1 MRRTVLTLAVAVA
14 LVAGVDA
21 RADAQ
26 SYIVAG
32 ACRDGQPNGAYELKM
47 PDGRVRVVGAF
58 AKGRR
63 TGTFIFWAANGQ
75 RVAVIPYDEDVK
87 SGTVATWYAEAV
99 TRGDLRRKLE
109 ASYVRDVL
117 HGLTRSWYASGRLRG
132 EYRYEQGALVEASGW
147 AENGARLQEAE
158 ARRMADVDR
167 AAAEKFYADLEQVV
181 AENLPLCG

>member
-14 LVAGVDA
+14 LVAGVDS

-26 SYIVAG
+26 SYVVAG
-32 ACRDGQPNGAYELKM
+32 ACRDGQPNGAYEVKM

-63 TGTFIFWAANGQ
+63 TGTFLFWAANGV
-75 RVAVIPYDEDVK
+75 RVAVIPYDGDPK
-87 SGTVATWYAEAV
+87 TGTVATWYAEPAA
-99 TRGDLRRKLE
+99 RGDLRRKLE
-109 ASYVRDVL
+109 APYVRDVL

-147 AENGARLQEAE
+147 AENGARLQEVE
-158 ARRMADVDR
+158 ARRMAGVDR